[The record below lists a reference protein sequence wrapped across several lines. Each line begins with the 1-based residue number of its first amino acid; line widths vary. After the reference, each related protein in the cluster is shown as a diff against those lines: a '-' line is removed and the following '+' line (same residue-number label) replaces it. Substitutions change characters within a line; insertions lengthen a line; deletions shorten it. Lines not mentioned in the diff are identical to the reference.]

1 MLGFLWPDEWMA
13 GVPEY
18 LRRDVETLYWFTRGS
33 LEEVEESFFA
43 EEDPDP
49 AMIEQIDGFL
59 ALLPPEAPIQSPQHN
74 AGSGPSSADP
84 SASDT
89 PSEPAPRG

>member
-13 GVPEY
+13 GVPDY
-18 LRRDVETLYWFTRGS
+18 LRRDVETLYWSTRGS
-33 LEEVEESFFA
+33 LEEVEESYFA

-59 ALLPPEAPIQSPQHN
+59 ASLPPEEPIQGTTDN
-74 AGSGPSSADP
+74 SGA
-84 SASDT
+84 
-89 PSEPAPRG
+89 APRRV